1 MCIRDRLYL
10 ARVQAKRPAAPGLS
24 MMGGGQ
30 RWRSAEPLAWF
41 RQRLLRRSGTVLLA
55 GLLSTAQLMVLL
67 LLLLLLWLPAQGWLF
82 WRAFPLA
89 LAIGEWL
96 WLVAAMALLHSI
108 ERPPV
113 SYTHLDVYKRQ
124 ILPIVDMRKRFELPP
139 LSAEQLEDYA
149 VRRARKYLIVPI
161 EGRLVGMI
169 VDRVSDVLRVSREAI
184 RPPPL
189 LTQNDNARYFA
200 GVCHHLS
207 LIHI

>member
-1 MCIRDRLYL
+1 MSRGRPLRGGFGQNSKMVERDKPRDEIVQLCGFRIGDEEYAL
-10 ARVQAKRPAAPGLS
+10 DIMRIKEIINPLPITRVPRAAAFIEGVV
-24 MMGGGQ
+24 
-30 RWRSAEPLAWF
+30 E
-41 RQRLLRRSGTVLLA
+41 LRGT
-55 GLLSTAQLMVLL
+55 
-67 LLLLLLWLPAQGWLF
+67 
-82 WRAFPLA
+82 
-89 LAIGEWL
+89 
-96 WLVAAMALLHSI
+96 
-108 ERPPV
+108 
-113 SYTHLDVYKRQ
+113 

-200 GVCHHLS
+200 GVCHHRGRILMVLDLDAILS
-207 LIHI
+207 STERISLAGLNQAAKGV